1 MSVKFDAA
9 SGKSRILVLLLIDLM
24 SMIVA
29 FVFFI
34 NSVRIPQFNA
44 SDTLLSIVLLLV
56 CVFVFRFVLVVYRQ
70 MWRYASAEV
79 FLRITLA
86 DVLGGASYFLLDRLF
101 LHTQAPFANMV
112 AAVATGLLLTLSS
125 RFVYQSL
132 RRRTRLFRRDELDS
146 TVSVGNKINVGIVG
160 AGEMGVLLARELNC
174 NRSSR
179 YYPYCFFD
187 NDRRKIGS
195 IIEGLPVYGP
205 DTQIIDKIS
214 TIPIQDIIIALPNM
228 APAAQKHVFD
238 VYKRTNCRVMIY
250 DYSLDKSE
258 ANDKKRTV
266 REIDIEDLLFRDMIS
281 LDDEQIREAYIN
293 KTILVTGAGGSIGSE
308 LCRQIAKIGPKRLI
322 LLDIYENGVYEIQQ
336 ELKRQYGDKLLT
348 RTIIANVCDAK
359 RMNEILQTHLPDVVF
374 HAAAHK
380 HVPLME
386 DNCAEAVI
394 NNVFGTY
401 NVVTAAEKA
410 GVQHFVMISTDKA
423 VNPTNMMGATKRV
436 CELIIQSRKDSK
448 TNFVAVRFGNVL
460 GSNGSVV
467 PLFKKQIAEGGPV
480 TITDKRIIR
489 YFMAIPEAAQLVLR
503 TGCRGE
509 KGELYVLDMGKPV
522 RILDLAENMIA
533 LSGFVPHVDIKIEEI
548 GLRPGEKLYEELL
561 IRTDGCQGTS
571 DERIFIEHDAAH
583 TRGEVESMLARLRST
598 IEQGCSNQEIR
609 ECMMQLIPTY
619 QPSEVV
625 NGIAADAFEMK
636 QAATHVYSD
645 ISVSP
650 GIPQFMRLSNRPQT
664 KKTLESELK
673 M

>member
-1 MSVKFDAA
+1 MSAKFDAA
-9 SGKSRILVLLLIDLM
+9 KGKSRILVLLLIDLL
-24 SMIVA
+24 SLIVA
-29 FVFFI
+29 FVFYI
-34 NSVRIPQFNA
+34 NSTRIPKFNA

-56 CVFVFRFVLVVYRQ
+56 FVFVSRFVLLVYRQ

-79 FLRITLA
+79 FLRMTLA
-86 DVLGGASYFLLDRLF
+86 DALGGASFYLLDRLF
-101 LHTQAPFANMV
+101 LHVQAPFANMV

-146 TVSVGNKINVGIVG
+146 TVSVGNKINIGIVG

-174 NRSSR
+174 KRSSR
-179 YYPYCFFD
+179 YHPYCFFD

-205 DTQIIDKIS
+205 DAQIVDKIN
-214 TIPIQDIIIALPNM
+214 TMPIQEIIIAMPNM
-228 APAAQKHVFD
+228 TPAAQKHVFD
-238 VYKRTNCRVMIY
+238 IYKQTNCRVMIY
-250 DYSLDKSE
+250 DYPLDKSE
-258 ANDKKRTV
+258 AMEKKRTI
-266 REIDIEDLLFRDMIS
+266 REINIEDLLFRDMIS
-281 LDDEQIREAYIN
+281 LDDVQIREAYRD

-322 LLDIYENGVYEIQQ
+322 LLDVYENGVYEIQQ
-336 ELKRQYGDKLLT
+336 ELKRQCGDKLLT
-348 RTIIANVCDAK
+348 RTIIANICDAK
-359 RMNEILQTHLPDVVF
+359 RMHEIFQKYLPDVVF

-386 DNCAEAVI
+386 HNCAEAVI

-401 NVVTAAEKA
+401 NVVDAAEKA
-410 GVQHFVMISTDKA
+410 GVQRFVMISSDKA

-436 CELIIQSRKDSK
+436 CELIIQSKKDSK
-448 TNFVAVRFGNVL
+448 TDFVAVRFGNVL

-489 YFMAIPEAAQLVLR
+489 YFMAIHEASQLVLR

-522 RILDLAENMIA
+522 KIMDLAENMIA
-533 LSGFVPHVDIKIEEI
+533 LSGFVPHVDIKIEEV

-561 IRTDGCQGTS
+561 FKTDECQRTS
-571 DERIFIEHDAAH
+571 DERIFIEHDVVH
-583 TRGEVESMLARLRST
+583 TRGEVETILARLRLA
-598 IEQGCSNQEIR
+598 IEQDDSDQKIR
-609 ECMMQLIPTY
+609 ECMMQLITNYKAP
-619 QPSEVV
+619 EVV
-625 NGIAADAFEMK
+625 NGNAADAFETK

-650 GIPQFMRLSNRPQT
+650 RILS
-664 KKTLESELK
+664 
-673 M
+673 